1 MSEANKDFASA
12 EIVSVTQ
19 RIGATKKEN
28 VPIEDLGKII
38 GDIVLRDA
46 TNNSW
51 YISLKNINGN
61 TFSAYSGAATIF
73 DKVGTLQPDSPG
85 AAFLRSF
92 GVDLNL
98 LQSGFDERNKIETKR
113 PYYKVVQPNR
123 GELKSIFERAWGM
136 NYFYVRKQLDGWKVF
151 WLDRNKL
158 NNLASSVRVTGVK
171 YPNKNSKQI
180 SIYAESNGQK
190 YLIEIRNSKSGE
202 YPNDIKFKV
211 IP

>member
-1 MSEANKDFASA
+1 
-12 EIVSVTQ
+12 
-19 RIGATKKEN
+19 
-28 VPIEDLGKII
+28 
-38 GDIVLRDA
+38 
-46 TNNSW
+46 
-51 YISLKNINGN
+51 
-61 TFSAYSGAATIF
+61 
-73 DKVGTLQPDSPG
+73 
-85 AAFLRSF
+85 
-92 GVDLNL
+92 
-98 LQSGFDERNKIETKR
+98 
-113 PYYKVVQPNR
+113 
-123 GELKSIFERAWGM
+123 M